1 MYNVSMRSSA
11 AARTIGPHDWREFVA
26 LDEDDLRELIDGHLV
41 EVEVPTGL
49 HEHIVATVGA
59 VLWNWSRKHGGRVL
73 ASGYKVR
80 ISNKRGVM
88 PDVQFYRANNS
99 ALDDQDA
106 GLEHGQPDLVVE
118 IVSPSSRRYDRIVK
132 LNWYAH
138 REIPEYWIIDPEG
151 RTFER
156 FVLGKGTYALAQNA
170 SDNDIVRP
178 KSFRGLAVNLS
189 DLWQPVR
196 KRRRK

>member
-1 MYNVSMRSSA
+1 MRSA
-11 AARTIGPHDWREFVA
+11 VARTVGPYDWRDFIA

-41 EVEVPTGL
+41 EIEVPSFH
-49 HEHIVATVGA
+49 HERIVTAVGA
-59 VLWNWSRKHGGRVL
+59 ILWNWSRKHGGRVL

-88 PDVQFYRANNS
+88 PDVQFYRASNS
-99 ALDDQDA
+99 SPDEQEQ
-106 GLEHGQPDLVVE
+106 GLERGHPDLVIE

-138 REIPEYWIIDPEG
+138 REVPEYWIIDPEG

-156 FVLGKGTYALAQNA
+156 FVLAKGIYTLAQNA
-170 SDNDIVRP
+170 ADDDIVRP
-178 KSFRGLAVNLS
+178 KSFRGLVLNLS
-189 DLWQPVR
+189 ELWQPVR

>member
-1 MYNVSMRSSA
+1 MWMRSSA
-11 AARTIGPHDWREFVA
+11 AAHAVGPHDWREFIS

-41 EVEVPTGL
+41 QIEVPTYD
-49 HEHIVATVGA
+49 HERIVIELGA
-59 VLWNWSRKHGGRVL
+59 ILVLWARKHGGRAV

-88 PDVQFYRANNS
+88 PDLQFFRADN
-99 ALDDQDA
+99 AAPEDQNQ
-106 GLEHGQPDLVVE
+106 GLERGRPDLVVE

-132 LNWYAH
+132 LNWYAQ
-138 REIPEYWIIDPEG
+138 REIPEYWIVDPEG
-151 RTFER
+151 KTFER
-156 FVLGKGTYALAQNA
+156 FVLVKGTYALAQNA
-170 SDNDIVRP
+170 SNDDIVRP

-189 DLWQPVR
+189 DLWPPVR